1 MKVYISFIKL
11 VIEFRKW
18 VGIFSVDTRNGL
30 DIKRGSGDLSG

>member
-18 VGIFSVDTRNGL
+18 VGIFSVDTT
-30 DIKRGSGDLSG
+30 SGRDMKV